1 MNYKPYVVGGLTG
14 LLEIGIT
21 HPMDVH
27 KTKRQ
32 VITTNVS
39 RSMFAGIAPRL
50 IGIIPMRVL
59 FWGVQEDMRKRRFHP
74 VMAGA
79 SAGLVQTL
87 IDAPVDN
94 HKIARITQ
102 TTPRWFRGFGVHA
115 LRNMGFASC
124 VAACM
129 PFYLGPIGAVGG
141 VVLTHPLDTLKTSI
155 QSGLP
160 RQGWWCGL
168 LPRTMQAFVAVT
180 VGQVMVVLSTNPR
193 YIKSDL

>member
-1 MNYKPYVVGGLTG
+1 VSHTMDYKPYVVGGLTG

-102 TTPRWFRGFGVHA
+102 TTPRWFRGFG
-115 LRNMGFASC
+115 
-124 VAACM
+124 CM
-129 PFYLGPIGAVGG
+129 PCA
-141 VVLTHPLDTLKTSI
+141 T
-155 QSGLP
+155 
-160 RQGWWCGL
+160 WGL
-168 LPRTMQAFVAVT
+168 LHAWQRACLFIWAPSALWVAWC
-180 VGQVMVVLSTNPR
+180 SRIP
-193 YIKSDL
+193 